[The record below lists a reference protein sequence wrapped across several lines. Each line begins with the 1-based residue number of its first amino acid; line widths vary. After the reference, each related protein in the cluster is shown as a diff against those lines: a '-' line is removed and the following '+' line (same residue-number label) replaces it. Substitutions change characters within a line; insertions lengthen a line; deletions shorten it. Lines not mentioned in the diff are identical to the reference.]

1 MRNIKTDV
9 VHDAFFQ
16 YVSLFG
22 AYNYTTVNTTIIPT
36 LYVQKR
42 MENLLLLTLL
52 NTLVIEL
59 VSH

>member
-22 AYNYTTVNTTIIPT
+22 AYVIGCLLI
-36 LYVQKR
+36 
-42 MENLLLLTLL
+42 ME
-52 NTLVIEL
+52 
-59 VSH
+59 